1 MKSWINTARL
11 LIGLGWEIGPGL
23 FLLYTVVTMSSFVSP
38 LLFALAV
45 RPLVDGVVSGERHR
59 IVAGGIGVAIALTL
73 VLVAPIGYRWAT
85 IRMRERSGFVSER
98 RVLRL
103 AAGAPRIE
111 HFERPDFLDRLQ
123 SLRREASELGDSVTL
138 PFIAPLVLAQ
148 LVIST
153 VLLANLEPVLAL
165 LPLVALPA
173 LWLSR
178 RAEQLRRQSELDAA
192 PRRRLAQQLFMV
204 SVDPSSAQE
213 IHVASLGDEL
223 LGEHRR
229 ATDDANRI
237 AHTALFRSVLIG
249 SAGWALFPIAYVGAL
264 LIILREAAAGRVTA
278 GDVALAIALA
288 GAVVSAANRILDLA
302 GSVLRIRTTAE
313 HYFWLADQARYQPGR
328 TPAPDRLSH
337 GIELKNVTFG
347 YGGEDRLALPGTDL
361 FLPAGQTIAIVG
373 ENGAGKSTLVKL
385 LTGMYRPRSG
395 EVLIDG
401 VDLAALDLRQYR
413 RKVSA
418 GFQDFVRYQ
427 LTVEEAVGVGG
438 LDEPPDRVRTAL
450 GKAGATFVD
459 ELPHGAG
466 TQLGTSWAGGVEL
479 SGGQWQK
486 LAIARALVRPA
497 PLLMILDEP
506 SASLDPQTEAAL
518 FDRLAA
524 EARAGR
530 ADGRITLLISHRFS
544 TVRSADLIVVLE
556 NGRVTE
562 RGTHAELLADG
573 GTYAELYS
581 LQAAGYR

>member
-1 MKSWINTARL
+1 MKSWISTARL

-23 FLLYTVVTMSSFVSP
+23 FLLYTAVTMSSFVSP

-45 RPLVDGVVSGERHR
+45 RPLVDGVVSGEPGR
-59 IVAGGIGVAIALTL
+59 IVAGGIGVAVALIL

-85 IRMRERSGFVSER
+85 IRMRERSGFVAER

-138 PFIAPLVLAQ
+138 PFIAPLVVAQ

-178 RAEQLRRQSELDAA
+178 RAEQLRRGAELAAA
-192 PRRRLAQQLFMV
+192 PHRRLAQQLFMV
-204 SVDPSSAQE
+204 SVAPSSAQE

-223 LGEHRR
+223 LREHAR
-229 ATDDANRI
+229 ATGDANRI

-249 SAGWALFPIAYVGAL
+249 AAGWSLFPIAYVGAL
-264 LIILREAAAGRVTA
+264 LIVLREATAGRVTP

-302 GSVLRIRTTAE
+302 GSVLRVRTSAE
-313 HYFWLADQARYQPGR
+313 HYFWLADQARYEPGR
-328 TPAPDRLSH
+328 TPAPDRLTH

-347 YGGEDRLALPGTDL
+347 YGDRLALPGTDL
-361 FLPAGQTIAIVG
+361 FLPAGKTVAIVG

-395 EVLIDG
+395 EVLVDG
-401 VDLAALDLRQYR
+401 VDLDALDLTQYR
-413 RKVSA
+413 QRISA

-427 LTVEEAVGVGG
+427 LTVGEAVGVGG
-438 LDEPPDRVRTAL
+438 LDEPPARVRTAI
-450 GKAGATFVD
+450 GKADAPFVD
-459 ELPHGAG
+459 ELPNGLD
-466 TQLGTSWAGGVEL
+466 TQLGTSWADGVEL

-556 NGRVTE
+556 DGRVTE